1 MDPDNAND
9 LFVLHCIFLPI
20 IKHQLESFSEAWN
33 LHSVRTERHWTPRK
47 MWINGMIAADNRGQ
61 VAVRDV
67 VEGMQDDAE
76 EFGVQY
82 DPPLAE
88 EQVHTIFLPR
98 STSAIFG
105 FHKTV
110 YPTEAFQRVWNN
122 ILILVTS

>member
-1 MDPDNAND
+1 MDKWDD
-9 LFVLHCIFLPI
+9 C
-20 IKHQLESFSEAWN
+20 SS
-33 LHSVRTERHWTPRK
+33 
-47 MWINGMIAADNRGQ
+47 Q

-67 VEGMQDDAE
+67 VGGMQDDAE

-105 FHKTV
+105 FHKTFN
-110 YPTEAFQRVWNN
+110 PTKAFQRVWNN

>member
-1 MDPDNAND
+1 MG
-9 LFVLHCIFLPI
+9 C
-20 IKHQLESFSEAWN
+20 
-33 LHSVRTERHWTPRK
+33 
-47 MWINGMIAADNRGQ
+47 IAADNRGQ
-61 VAVRDV
+61 VEVRDV
-67 VEGMQDDAE
+67 VGGMQDDAE
-76 EFGVQY
+76 EFAVQY
-82 DPPLAE
+82 CDPPLAE

>member
-1 MDPDNAND
+1 MLLTF
-9 LFVLHCIFLPI
+9 LFCTVFFFPSLN
-20 IKHQLESFSEAWN
+20 QLESFSEAWN

-88 EQVHTIFLPR
+88 EQVHTVFLPETLCTLTPDQHHGYHR
-98 STSAIFG
+98 QFTQLKHFRGCGTIYCWL
-105 FHKTV
+105 H
-110 YPTEAFQRVWNN
+110 
-122 ILILVTS
+122 